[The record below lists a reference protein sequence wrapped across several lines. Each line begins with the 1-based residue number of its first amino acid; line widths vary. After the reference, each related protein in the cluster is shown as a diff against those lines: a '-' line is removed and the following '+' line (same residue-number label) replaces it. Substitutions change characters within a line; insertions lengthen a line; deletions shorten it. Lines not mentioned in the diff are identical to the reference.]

1 MPNGRCRLHG
11 GLSTGPRTPDGI
23 DRIRKALTKHGRYSA
38 ATKLRRERYLGVQPG
53 SPAAKVA
60 VDVSP
65 DSSRLESS
73 PSDSQQEPEADPC
86 RSSESWWNPSKEAAA
101 ELVAAGELTIAEIA
115 KRVGVSE
122 KTIDRWK
129 KRPEFQARVNG
140 ITANFRERLM
150 AEMLAEIDRDYD
162 FE

>member
-1 MPNGRCRLHG
+1 
-11 GLSTGPRTPDGI
+11 
-23 DRIRKALTKHGRYSA
+23 
-38 ATKLRRERYLGVQPG
+38 V
-53 SPAAKVA
+53 
-60 VDVSP
+60 
-65 DSSRLESS
+65 
-73 PSDSQQEPEADPC
+73 
-86 RSSESWWNPSKEAAA
+86 

-129 KRPEFQARVNG
+129 RRPEFQARVDG